1 MMAAINNNLSINSYI
16 DRLVDMYYPPFSLF
30 FTRFKKNNIKEI
42 IKHDIVGNYLYEHPG
57 LDDNDIRKKYIFIAV
72 IKFLSLRN
80 YEHIDYEIHTLRGEI
95 QTLLFKEQAKQL
107 AEIFIENKSEQ
118 IVFNK
123 YKTKIKKEVVINY
136 LNKSL

>member
-1 MMAAINNNLSINSYI
+1 MISEDSNLSRYI
-16 DRLVDMYYPPFSLF
+16 DRLIDMYYPSFDPF
-30 FTRFKKNNIKEI
+30 FTKTPKTNIKDI

-80 YEHIDYEIHTLRGEI
+80 YEHIDYETYTLRGEI

-107 AEIFIENKSEQ
+107 AEIFIENKSKQ
-118 IVFNK
+118 IAFNK

>member
-1 MMAAINNNLSINSYI
+1 MMAAKTNLSINNYI
-16 DRLVDMYYPPFSLF
+16 ETLVDMYYPSFSTF

-42 IKHDIVGNYLYEHPG
+42 IKYDIVGNYLYEQPLLG
-57 LDDNDIRKKYIFIAV
+57 KYDIRKKYIFIAV

-107 AEIFIENKSEQ
+107 AKEFIGKKSEEAT
-118 IVFNK
+118 FNEFK
-123 YKTKIKKEVVINY
+123 TFVKKDFITNFLSYK
-136 LNKSL
+136 

>member
-1 MMAAINNNLSINSYI
+1 MILEDNNLSINNYI
-16 DRLVDMYYPPFSLF
+16 ETLVDMYYPSFSTF

-42 IKHDIVGNYLYEHPG
+42 IKYDIVGNYLYEQPLLG
-57 LDDNDIRKKYIFIAV
+57 KYDIRKKYIFIAV

-107 AEIFIENKSEQ
+107 AQEFIGKKYEEYT
-118 IVFNK
+118 FNK
-123 YKTKIKKEVVINY
+123 FKTFVKKDFITNF
-136 LNKSL
+136 LSCK